1 MYLKEAPELKQP
13 NLVKGHHD
21 KSTELGCPKS
31 QWHVSMDECSQ
42 FTKSTFY
49 KNKFVEDFCKYITRI
64 ENRGLKWK
72 RSGWIIRMKTKKLLV
87 QAKDSDWRLSFQ
99 AEFTARNTPQ
109 QNGVVEVKIATI
121 AGRARSMGNAAHMDN
136 ETRHYIANE
145 VLSHSTDLDLDN
157 LIVDKLHT
165 KTRYERFGL
174 PVPKWAEMGQI
185 KTFGEAGVVKR
196 GRGKGSKLQD
206 RGVSMMFVGYAENH
220 AHDCYRMWNPAT
232 KN

>member
-1 MYLKEAPELKQP
+1 
-13 NLVKGHHD
+13 
-21 KSTELGCPKS
+21 
-31 QWHVSMDECSQ
+31 MDNS
-42 FTKSTFY
+42 
-49 KNKFVEDFCKYITRI
+49 D
-64 ENRGLKWK
+64 EN
-72 RSGWIIRMKTKKLLV
+72 KKLLV
-87 QAKDSDWRLSFQ
+87 QAKDLDWLLSFR